1 MDEMSKGASIGQEA
15 VEPGSSPGSA
25 PTSCVMLGPD
35 LSSVRG
41 GIHKLPSKYNNVC
54 YSVRRGPASDSS
66 GERISWE
73 ENVGEKGC
81 WKRPVPIF

>member
-1 MDEMSKGASIGQEA
+1 MDEMSKGASIGQEG

-41 GIHKLPSKYNNVC
+41 GIHKLPSKYNSVC
-54 YSVRRGPASDSS
+54 YSVRRGPASGSS
-66 GERISWE
+66 GERIS
-73 ENVGEKGC
+73 
-81 WKRPVPIF
+81 